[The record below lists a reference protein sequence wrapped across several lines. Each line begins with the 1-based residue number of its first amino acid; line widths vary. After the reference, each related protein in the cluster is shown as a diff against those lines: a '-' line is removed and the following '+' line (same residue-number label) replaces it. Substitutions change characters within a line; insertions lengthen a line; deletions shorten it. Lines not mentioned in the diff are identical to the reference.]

1 MELTVSLLLDLV
13 ILGLLLYCLI
23 QGLRR
28 GFILT
33 LCSLL
38 AVLLAFLGG
47 WYLATHAAQP
57 LEEKLEPVILH
68 AMLAQEESEA
78 ADSPEQTDLPS
89 QSEQANPSENGLFHR
104 FPQSLQANPSENGLF
119 HRFPQSLQDQLTQT
133 TEDWKQ
139 ATRAEL
145 AAAAAGLL
153 AKSLLFLAGFFGV
166 LILWLILCH
175 TLNLVAKLPGLH
187 LLNKLLGGLLGLI
200 KGLLLLMVARWIL
213 CDLLGWIPASIAAE
227 SRLLP
232 LLSSFSI
239 FSLLGG

>member
-13 ILGLLLYCLI
+13 ILGLLLYCLTRAFA
-23 QGLRR
+23 GVHPH
-28 GFILT
+28 
-33 LCSLL
+33 SLL
-38 AVLLAFLGG
+38 SVGRFAGFPRRLVSG
-47 WYLATHAAQP
+47 HPRRQP

-104 FPQSLQANPSENGLF
+104 FPQSLQ
-119 HRFPQSLQDQLTQT
+119 DQLTQT

-153 AKSLLFLAGFFGV
+153 AQVSAVLAGFFGV

-187 LLNKLLGGLLGLI
+187 LLNKLLGGFWG
-200 KGLLLLMVARWIL
+200 
-213 CDLLGWIPASIAAE
+213 
-227 SRLLP
+227 
-232 LLSSFSI
+232 
-239 FSLLGG
+239 

>member
-47 WYLATHAAQP
+47 WHLGTHAAWPKAQP

-89 QSEQANPSENGLFHR
+89 QSE
-104 FPQSLQANPSENGLF
+104 QANPSENGLF

>member
-104 FPQSLQANPSENGLF
+104 FPQSLQ
-119 HRFPQSLQDQLTQT
+119 DQLTQK

-153 AKSLLFLAGFFGV
+153 ARSLLFLAGFFGV

-175 TLNLVAKLPGLH
+175 TLNLVAKLP
-187 LLNKLLGGLLGLI
+187 GGLLGLI

>member
-28 GFILT
+28 GFILS

-38 AVLLAFLGG
+38 AILLALLGG

-68 AMLAQEESEA
+68 AMLSQEEPEA
-78 ADSPEQTDLPS
+78 ADSPGQTDLPS
-89 QSEQANPSENGLFHR
+89 QSEQDDPENGLLHR
-104 FPQSLQANPSENGLF
+104 FPQA
-119 HRFPQSLQDQLTQT
+119 LQDQLTQA

-153 AKSLLFLAGFFGV
+153 ARSLLFLAGFFGV

-175 TLNLVAKLPGLH
+175 ALNLVAKLPGLH

>member
-104 FPQSLQANPSENGLF
+104 FPPIPPGSADPDNGGLEAGDSCRAGCRGSWAFGQVAAVFGRFLRRSDPLAHSLPHFESGGQIAWASPA
-119 HRFPQSLQDQLTQT
+119 QQT
-133 TEDWKQ
+133 
-139 ATRAEL
+139 A
-145 AAAAAGLL
+145 
-153 AKSLLFLAGFFGV
+153 
-166 LILWLILCH
+166 
-175 TLNLVAKLPGLH
+175 
-187 LLNKLLGGLLGLI
+187 GGLLGLI

>member
-1 MELTVSLLLDLV
+1 MD
-13 ILGLLLYCLI
+13 C
-23 QGLRR
+23 
-28 GFILT
+28 FI
-33 LCSLL
+33 
-38 AVLLAFLGG
+38 AF
-47 WYLATHAAQP
+47 P
-57 LEEKLEPVILH
+57 KP
-68 AMLAQEESEA
+68 
-78 ADSPEQTDLPS
+78 
-89 QSEQANPSENGLFHR
+89 
-104 FPQSLQANPSENGLF
+104 
-119 HRFPQSLQDQLTQT
+119 
-133 TEDWKQ
+133 
-139 ATRAEL
+139 RAEL

-153 AKSLLFLAGFFGV
+153 ARSLLFLAGFFGV

-187 LLNKLLGGLLGLI
+187 LLNNLLGGLLGLI

>member
-78 ADSPEQTDLPS
+78 QIPGADRLTIPIRTGQPIREWTVSSLPPIPPGS
-89 QSEQANPSENGLFHR
+89 ADPDNRGLEAGDSCRAGWSGRSAGFWH
-104 FPQSLQANPSENGLF
+104 GLCCF
-119 HRFPQSLQDQLTQT
+119 GR
-133 TEDWKQ
+133 
-139 ATRAEL
+139 
-145 AAAAAGLL
+145 
-153 AKSLLFLAGFFGV
+153 FFGV

-175 TLNLVAKLPGLH
+175 TLNLVAKLPGLN
-187 LLNKLLGGLLGLI
+187 LLNKLLGGLLG
-200 KGLLLLMVARWIL
+200 
-213 CDLLGWIPASIAAE
+213 
-227 SRLLP
+227 
-232 LLSSFSI
+232 
-239 FSLLGG
+239 

>member
-89 QSEQANPSENGLFHR
+89 Q
-104 FPQSLQANPSENGLF
+104 QANPSENGLF

>member
-47 WYLATHAAQP
+47 WYLATPPPSPGRETGTGHSPCHARP
-57 LEEKLEPVILH
+57 GGI
-68 AMLAQEESEA
+68 
-78 ADSPEQTDLPS
+78 
-89 QSEQANPSENGLFHR
+89 GGRR
-104 FPQSLQANPSENGLF
+104 FPGADRLTIPIRTGQPIREWAVSSLSPIPPGSADPDNRGLEAGD
-119 HRFPQSLQDQLTQT
+119 SC
-133 TEDWKQ
+133 
-139 ATRAEL
+139 RAGCRGSWAL
-145 AAAAAGLL
+145 AR
-153 AKSLLFLAGFFGV
+153 SLLFLAGFFGV

-187 LLNKLLGGLLGLI
+187 LLNKLLG
-200 KGLLLLMVARWIL
+200 
-213 CDLLGWIPASIAAE
+213 ASGADQKAC
-227 SRLLP
+227 SC
-232 LLSSFSI
+232 
-239 FSLLGG
+239 

>member
-68 AMLAQEESEA
+68 AC
-78 ADSPEQTDLPS
+78 SPRRNRRPQIPRSRQTY
-89 QSEQANPSENGLFHR
+89 
-104 FPQSLQANPSENGLF
+104 QANPSENGLF

-153 AKSLLFLAGFFGV
+153 ARSLLFLAGFFGV

-213 CDLLGWIPASIAAE
+213 CDLLGWIPASIAE

>member
-68 AMLAQEESEA
+68 AKLAQEESEQIPR
-78 ADSPEQTDLPS
+78 SRQTYHPNPNRPTHPRMDCFIAFP
-89 QSEQANPSENGLFHR
+89 NPSR
-104 FPQSLQANPSENGLF
+104 IS
-119 HRFPQSLQDQLTQT
+119 
-133 TEDWKQ
+133 
-139 ATRAEL
+139 
-145 AAAAAGLL
+145 
-153 AKSLLFLAGFFGV
+153 
-166 LILWLILCH
+166 
-175 TLNLVAKLPGLH
+175 
-187 LLNKLLGGLLGLI
+187 
-200 KGLLLLMVARWIL
+200 
-213 CDLLGWIPASIAAE
+213 
-227 SRLLP
+227 
-232 LLSSFSI
+232 
-239 FSLLGG
+239 

>member
-1 MELTVSLLLDLV
+1 MELTVSRLLDLV

-104 FPQSLQANPSENGLF
+104 FPQSLQ
-119 HRFPQSLQDQLTQT
+119 DQLTQT
-133 TEDWKQ
+133 TEDRKQ
-139 ATRAEL
+139 L

-153 AKSLLFLAGFFGV
+153 ARSLLFLAGFFGV

-175 TLNLVAKLPGLH
+175 TLNLVAKLPGLN

>member
-47 WYLATHAAQP
+47 WYLATQP

-104 FPQSLQANPSENGLF
+104 FPQSLQ
-119 HRFPQSLQDQLTQT
+119 DQLTQT

-153 AKSLLFLAGFFGV
+153 ARSLLFLAGFFGV

>member
-78 ADSPEQTDLPS
+78 ADSPERQTYHPNPNRPTHPRMDCFLAFP
-89 QSEQANPSENGLFHR
+89 NPSR
-104 FPQSLQANPSENGLF
+104 IS
-119 HRFPQSLQDQLTQT
+119 
-133 TEDWKQ
+133 
-139 ATRAEL
+139 
-145 AAAAAGLL
+145 
-153 AKSLLFLAGFFGV
+153 
-166 LILWLILCH
+166 
-175 TLNLVAKLPGLH
+175 
-187 LLNKLLGGLLGLI
+187 
-200 KGLLLLMVARWIL
+200 
-213 CDLLGWIPASIAAE
+213 
-227 SRLLP
+227 
-232 LLSSFSI
+232 
-239 FSLLGG
+239 

>member
-89 QSEQANPSENGLFHR
+89 QSE
-104 FPQSLQANPSENGLF
+104 QANPSENGLF

-227 SRLLP
+227 SRLLH

>member
-1 MELTVSLLLDLV
+1 
-13 ILGLLLYCLI
+13 
-23 QGLRR
+23 
-28 GFILT
+28 
-33 LCSLL
+33 
-38 AVLLAFLGG
+38 
-47 WYLATHAAQP
+47 
-57 LEEKLEPVILH
+57 
-68 AMLAQEESEA
+68 MLAQEESEA
-78 ADSPEQTDLPS
+78 ADSPEQTDVPS
-89 QSEQANPSENGLFHR
+89 QSE
-104 FPQSLQANPSENGLF
+104 QANPSENGLF

>member
-68 AMLAQEESEA
+68 AMLAQEMCIRDRCMAVASA
-78 ADSPEQTDLPS
+78 
-89 QSEQANPSENGLFHR
+89 PSETMETG
-104 FPQSLQANPSENGLF
+104 
-119 HRFPQSLQDQLTQT
+119 
-133 TEDWKQ
+133 
-139 ATRAEL
+139 
-145 AAAAAGLL
+145 
-153 AKSLLFLAGFFGV
+153 
-166 LILWLILCH
+166 
-175 TLNLVAKLPGLH
+175 PGPP
-187 LLNKLLGGLLGLI
+187 G
-200 KGLLLLMVARWIL
+200 
-213 CDLLGWIPASIAAE
+213 
-227 SRLLP
+227 
-232 LLSSFSI
+232 
-239 FSLLGG
+239 

>member
-89 QSEQANPSENGLFHR
+89 QSEQANPSENGL
-104 FPQSLQANPSENGLF
+104 
-119 HRFPQSLQDQLTQT
+119 QDQLTQT

-153 AKSLLFLAGFFGV
+153 ARSLLFLAGFFGV

>member
-1 MELTVSLLLDLV
+1 MA
-13 ILGLLLYCLI
+13 
-23 QGLRR
+23 R
-28 GFILT
+28 
-33 LCSLL
+33 
-38 AVLLAFLGG
+38 
-47 WYLATHAAQP
+47 
-57 LEEKLEPVILH
+57 
-68 AMLAQEESEA
+68 
-78 ADSPEQTDLPS
+78 
-89 QSEQANPSENGLFHR
+89 
-104 FPQSLQANPSENGLF
+104 
-119 HRFPQSLQDQLTQT
+119 
-133 TEDWKQ
+133 
-139 ATRAEL
+139 
-145 AAAAAGLL
+145 
-153 AKSLLFLAGFFGV
+153 SLLFLAGVFGV

>member
-104 FPQSLQANPSENGLF
+104 FPRRPPDYGL
-119 HRFPQSLQDQLTQT
+119 R
-133 TEDWKQ
+133 
-139 ATRAEL
+139 R
-145 AAAAAGLL
+145 
-153 AKSLLFLAGFFGV
+153 
-166 LILWLILCH
+166 
-175 TLNLVAKLPGLH
+175 
-187 LLNKLLGGLLGLI
+187 
-200 KGLLLLMVARWIL
+200 
-213 CDLLGWIPASIAAE
+213 
-227 SRLLP
+227 
-232 LLSSFSI
+232 
-239 FSLLGG
+239 

>member
-78 ADSPEQTDLPS
+78 ADSP
-89 QSEQANPSENGLFHR
+89 
-104 FPQSLQANPSENGLF
+104 
-119 HRFPQSLQDQLTQT
+119 DQLTQT

>member
-23 QGLRR
+23 QGFRR

-104 FPQSLQANPSENGLF
+104 FPQSLQ
-119 HRFPQSLQDQLTQT
+119 DQLTQT

-145 AAAAAGLL
+145 AAAAAGRHRGCY
-153 AKSLLFLAGFFGV
+153 AAGGQ
-166 LILWLILCH
+166 
-175 TLNLVAKLPGLH
+175 KPSG
-187 LLNKLLGGLLGLI
+187 
-200 KGLLLLMVARWIL
+200 
-213 CDLLGWIPASIAAE
+213 
-227 SRLLP
+227 
-232 LLSSFSI
+232 
-239 FSLLGG
+239 

>member
-104 FPQSLQANPSENGLF
+104 FPNPS
-119 HRFPQSLQDQLTQT
+119 RIS
-133 TEDWKQ
+133 
-139 ATRAEL
+139 
-145 AAAAAGLL
+145 
-153 AKSLLFLAGFFGV
+153 
-166 LILWLILCH
+166 
-175 TLNLVAKLPGLH
+175 
-187 LLNKLLGGLLGLI
+187 
-200 KGLLLLMVARWIL
+200 
-213 CDLLGWIPASIAAE
+213 
-227 SRLLP
+227 
-232 LLSSFSI
+232 
-239 FSLLGG
+239 

>member
-28 GFILT
+28 GFILS

-38 AVLLAFLGG
+38 AILLALLGG

-68 AMLAQEESEA
+68 AMLSQEEPEA
-78 ADSPEQTDLPS
+78 ADSPGQTDLPS
-89 QSEQANPSENGLFHR
+89 QSEQDDPENGLLHR
-104 FPQSLQANPSENGLF
+104 FPQA
-119 HRFPQSLQDQLTQT
+119 LQDQLTQA

-153 AKSLLFLAGFFGV
+153 ARSLLFLAGFFGV

-175 TLNLVAKLPGLH
+175 ALNLVAKLPGLH

-200 KGLLLLMVARWIL
+200 KGILLLMVARWIL
-213 CDLLGWIPASIAAE
+213 CDLLGWIPATIAAE

>member
-78 ADSPEQTDLPS
+78 ADSPEPDRLTIPIRTGQPIREWTVSSLSPIPPGSADPD
-89 QSEQANPSENGLFHR
+89 NRGLEAGD
-104 FPQSLQANPSENGLF
+104 SC
-119 HRFPQSLQDQLTQT
+119 
-133 TEDWKQ
+133 
-139 ATRAEL
+139 RAGCRGSW
-145 AAAAAGLL
+145 A
-153 AKSLLFLAGFFGV
+153 F
-166 LILWLILCH
+166 W
-175 TLNLVAKLPGLH
+175 PGLCCFWP
-187 LLNKLLGGLLGLI
+187 
-200 KGLLLLMVARWIL
+200 V
-213 CDLLGWIPASIAAE
+213 
-227 SRLLP
+227 
-232 LLSSFSI
+232 SSAF
-239 FSLLGG
+239 

>member
-89 QSEQANPSENGLFHR
+89 QSE
-104 FPQSLQANPSENGLF
+104 NGLF

-153 AKSLLFLAGFFGV
+153 ARSLLFLAGFFGV

>member
-68 AMLAQEESEA
+68 GHARPRRNRRPQIPRSR
-78 ADSPEQTDLPS
+78 QTYHPNPNRPTHPRMDCFIAFP
-89 QSEQANPSENGLFHR
+89 NPSR
-104 FPQSLQANPSENGLF
+104 IS
-119 HRFPQSLQDQLTQT
+119 
-133 TEDWKQ
+133 
-139 ATRAEL
+139 
-145 AAAAAGLL
+145 
-153 AKSLLFLAGFFGV
+153 
-166 LILWLILCH
+166 
-175 TLNLVAKLPGLH
+175 
-187 LLNKLLGGLLGLI
+187 
-200 KGLLLLMVARWIL
+200 
-213 CDLLGWIPASIAAE
+213 
-227 SRLLP
+227 
-232 LLSSFSI
+232 
-239 FSLLGG
+239 

>member
-104 FPQSLQANPSENGLF
+104 FPQSLQ
-119 HRFPQSLQDQLTQT
+119 DQLTQT

-153 AKSLLFLAGFFGV
+153 ARSLLFLAGFFGV

-213 CDLLGWIPASIAAE
+213 CDLLGWIPASIA
-227 SRLLP
+227 
-232 LLSSFSI
+232 
-239 FSLLGG
+239 

>member
-1 MELTVSLLLDLV
+1 MRRLRNGTHRFPPIGPGDSGATALLSDPGPSPGLHPHSLLSVGRFAGFPRRLV
-13 ILGLLLYCLI
+13 
-23 QGLRR
+23 
-28 GFILT
+28 
-33 LCSLL
+33 S
-38 AVLLAFLGG
+38 
-47 WYLATHAAQP
+47 AQP

-104 FPQSLQANPSENGLF
+104 FPQSLQ
-119 HRFPQSLQDQLTQT
+119 DQLTQT

-153 AKSLLFLAGFFGV
+153 ARSLLFLAGFFGV

-232 LLSSFSI
+232 RLSSFSI

>member
-104 FPQSLQANPSENGLF
+104 FPQSLQ
-119 HRFPQSLQDQLTQT
+119 DQLTQT

-153 AKSLLFLAGFFGV
+153 ARFLAGFFGV